1 MLNSP
6 RSISS
11 LTFNLMKKL
20 LLLSL
25 CSTLPACA
33 IQGVQSFTP
42 TGITL
47 APSVRLGTDAFKPNP
62 LIDPPKPS
70 TTVIN
75 NNSYYSTPPPKVSY
89 VRPPDV
95 MIWETY
101 LGDD

>member
-1 MLNSP
+1 
-6 RSISS
+6 
-11 LTFNLMKKL
+11 MKKL
-20 LLLSL
+20 LLLGL

-62 LIDPPKPS
+62 LIEPSKPS
-70 TTVIN
+70 TII
-75 NNSYYSTPPPKVSY
+75 NNSYYQTPPPPPKVSY